1 MVVTET
7 EVQQLRSRVNEL
19 EESLKF
25 LYRQLD
31 IDYADPN
38 SDPRVFVSNQDALRR
53 GNKIDAIKLHRELTG
68 AGLPKQKVRSSGQS
82 NLSGDTMPVTACIF
96 VCYRTRI
103 SETIYPEEERPC
115 QRPSES

>member
-19 EESLKF
+19 EDRLKF

-38 SDPRVFVSNQDALRR
+38 SDPAFSSQIKMPSGA
-53 GNKIDAIKLHRELTG
+53 AI
-68 AGLPKQKVRSSGQS
+68 RSMP
-82 NLSGDTMPVTACIF
+82 LSCTAN
-96 VCYRTRI
+96 
-103 SETIYPEEERPC
+103 
-115 QRPSES
+115 